1 MPCNN
6 LDVLT
11 TSDKTG
17 PVQVLQPFEQ
27 ILPPFAPVLMESMRA
42 IGYSFET
49 AIADI
54 IDNSI
59 SAGAKDIRIRSWPY
73 DSPYVAILDDG
84 RGMNS
89 EELVAAMRHGSQNP
103 LEERGPQDLGR
114 FGLGL
119 KTASLS
125 QCRRL
130 TVASKQDG
138 QLSAWCW
145 DLDVVRDRKNWVL
158 LGVHP
163 EKVLELPQGAELNA
177 LEHGTLVLWQELDRV
192 ASDGYAFD
200 QALETKIDEARC
212 HLALVYHRLLGS
224 RRMTAGVHVSI
235 NNEMVEPLDPYLLS
249 NSATQH
255 LPIEEFFV
263 NRNAVT
269 VTPYILPH
277 LSKLSKKEMALAGG
291 EEGLRKSQGFY
302 IYRNERLICWG
313 SWARLTRQEELTKL
327 ARVRVDIPNTLDDL
341 WTLDI
346 KKSSAVPPESL
357 KQNLKRI
364 IERIVERSRSVYTYR
379 GKKTKLDGVVHIW
392 ERSSVRGGYAYTLNP
407 NHPLVMAV
415 RGALPGDQKK
425 LLDDLMSL
433 VQSCFPFDLLY
444 VDMASDARAENHTGD
459 DEDEKTFTDSL
470 ARLAEVLRPMHQDE
484 ESLLKLLCTIEP
496 FARDQERT
504 ARTYAELFKRKS

>member
-1 MPCNN
+1 
-6 LDVLT
+6 
-11 TSDKTG
+11 
-17 PVQVLQPFEQ
+17 
-27 ILPPFAPVLMESMRA
+27 MESMRA

-59 SAGAKDIRIRSWPY
+59 SAGARDIQIRSWPY

-84 RGMNS
+84 RGMTS

-103 LEERGPQDLGR
+103 LEERGPHDLGR

-130 TVASKQDG
+130 TVASKKNG
-138 QLSAWCW
+138 TLSGWCW
-145 DLDVVRDRKNWVL
+145 DLDVVKKRRDWVL
-158 LGVHP
+158 VGLPTGEISALPHGT
-163 EKVLELPQGAELNA
+163 ELAD
-177 LEHGTLVLWQELDRV
+177 LEHGTLVLWQNLDRV
-192 ASDGYAFD
+192 ASDGDTFD
-200 QALETKIDEARC
+200 QALEGKIDEARA
-212 HLALVYHRLLGS
+212 HLALVFHRL
-224 RRMTAGVHVSI
+224 MTSKRSAVGVRVSI
-235 NNEMVEPLDPYLLS
+235 NKEQVEPFDPYLLS
-249 NSATQH
+249 NTATQH
-255 LPIEEFFV
+255 LPIEEFFI
-263 NRNAVT
+263 NEQAVT

-277 LSKLSKKEMALAGG
+277 LSKLSKAEMKLAGG
-291 EEGLRKSQGFY
+291 EDGLRRSQGFY

-392 ERSSVRGGYAYTLNP
+392 ERSSVRGGYAYSLNSA
-407 NHPLVMAV
+407 HPLVAAV
-415 RGALPGDQKK
+415 KEALPADQKK
-425 LLDDLMSL
+425 LLDDLLAL
-433 VQSCFPFDLLY
+433 VQTCFPFDLLY
-444 VDMASDARAENHTGD
+444 VDMASDTRAENHTVD
-459 DEDEKTFTDSL
+459 DEDEKTFADSL
-470 ARLAEVLRPMHQDE
+470 SRLADVLRPMQQNE
-484 ESLLKLLCTIEP
+484 EALLKLLCSIEP
-496 FARDQERT
+496 FARDHDRT
-504 ARTYAELFKRKS
+504 VRVYTDLSKRKA

>member
-1 MPCNN
+1 VP
-6 LDVLT
+6 
-11 TSDKTG
+11 
-17 PVQVLQPFEQ
+17 QPFEQ

-49 AIADI
+49 AVADI

-84 RGMNS
+84 GGMS
-89 EELVAAMRHGSQNP
+89 SVELIAAMRHGSQNP
-103 LEERGPQDLGR
+103 LEERGPRDLGR

-130 TVASKQDG
+130 TVASKKDG
-138 QLSAWCW
+138 EVSGWCW
-145 DLDVVRDRKNWVL
+145 DLDVVRARQNWVL
-158 LGVHP
+158 VGIHKEEVLG
-163 EKVLELPQGAELNA
+163 LPQGSELNA
-177 LEHGTLVLWQELDRV
+177 LEHGTLVLWQKLDRV
-192 ASDGYAFD
+192 SSDGDAFD
-200 QALETKIDEARC
+200 QALETKIDEARA
-212 HLALVYHRLLGS
+212 HLALVYHRLLSS
-224 RRMTAGVHVSI
+224 RRAATGVRVSI
-235 NNEMVEPLDPYLLS
+235 NNEPVDPLDPYLLS
-249 NSATQH
+249 NTATQH
-255 LPIEEFFV
+255 LPIEEFFI
-263 NRNAVT
+263 NRHAVT

-392 ERSSVRGGYAYTLNP
+392 ERVSVRGGYAYMLNP
-407 NHPLVMAV
+407 AHPLVVAV
-415 RGALPGDQKK
+415 RDTLPNDQKR
-425 LLDDLMSL
+425 LLDDLLSL

-444 VDMASDARAENHTGD
+444 VDMASDARTENHTGD
-459 DEDEKTFTDSL
+459 DEDEKTFADSL
-470 ARLAEVLRPMHQDE
+470 ARLAGVLRLRHPDE
-484 ESLLKLLCTIEP
+484 ESLLKLLCSIEP
-496 FARDQERT
+496 FARDYDRT
-504 ARTYAELFKRKS
+504 VRVYAELFKRRS